1 MTSTIDI
8 IIGRYSRYAGYCR
21 LPYLLDGGLDVV
33 VAGGLV
39 EAAGQVN
46 HRHVRGGHSERH
58 AGQLAVQLG
67 DNLGQTK
74 RRKKKGRCKQKTS

>member
-1 MTSTIDI
+1 MMS
-8 IIGRYSRYAGYCR
+8 
-21 LPYLLDGGLDVV
+21 YLLNGGLDVV

-39 EAAGQVN
+39 EAAGEVN

-67 DNLGQTK
+67 DNLQKAKCKTGEN
-74 RRKKKGRCKQKTS
+74 KQKTSPKKKQGVKN